1 MSWDADERL
10 WRRLPDSLEKEVE
23 LMFSSACV
31 VALGDG
37 ATARFWTDNWPA
49 DGRSIANTAPAL
61 FTFVKDSGLSVRED
75 LHNHRWIRDIR
86 GGLSIQATAQY
97 LQVWD
102 MAHEAHLSPETSDRL
117 L

>member
-37 ATARFWTDNWPA
+37 ATARFLLD
-49 DGRSIANTAPAL
+49 RQL
-61 FTFVKDSGLSVRED
+61 CSGP
-75 LHNHRWIRDIR
+75 LHLRQRF
-86 GGLSIQATAQY
+86 GPVG
-97 LQVWD
+97 
-102 MAHEAHLSPETSDRL
+102 
-117 L
+117 